1 MVAQLRPDGTSQD
14 AVLSELRR
22 VLASG
27 RVRAGTVVPLDQI
40 AAAFGVSRT
49 PVREALKSL
58 IGEGLIRHNHRGGY
72 LVHAPT
78 RDEFVELYTIRSALE
93 GAALAIAVPRAGEAE
108 RRLPQEILERQRAA
122 LAAGDVSAWDAEGR
136 AFHEAL
142 ATPCGMPRLRR
153 LLRDAANSS
162 AAARP
167 MLRLRQ
173 ARVRSLHAD
182 HEALAQAFAEGA
194 TERVVS
200 LADQHLHR
208 VRSWVLASFDPPS

>member
-1 MVAQLRPDGTSQD
+1 MPGRVRAAVELVAQLRPTGTSQE
-14 AVLSELRR
+14 AVLTELRR

-93 GAALAIAVPRAGEAE
+93 QAALASAVPRAGEAE
-108 RRLPQEILERQRAA
+108 RQLVREDPGTAAERSGVR
-122 LAAGDVSAWDAEGR
+122 R
-136 AFHEAL
+136 
-142 ATPCGMPRLRR
+142 CRR
-153 LLRDAANSS
+153 LGRRGPSLPRSPRGALQDAAVVP
-162 AAARP
+162 AAP
-167 MLRLRQ
+167 
-173 ARVRSLHAD
+173 
-182 HEALAQAFAEGA
+182 
-194 TERVVS
+194 
-200 LADQHLHR
+200 
-208 VRSWVLASFDPPS
+208 